1 MHIEDIITTL
11 AFSPIKVNPYDSSMV
26 YSFADQI
33 GRGNGF
39 TEKQST
45 IAIKI
50 ATKYIT
56 SISKFLSKDLSNSVS
71 HPSFKLPI
79 RKLTHTKKLSIIDH
93 PEFKKA
99 IKAEF
104 PYNEALIN
112 SIRLNRSNLGHA
124 AWDKDEKAWIFA
136 LSEQHIQFLSNIT
149 ANENFEIDE
158 ELVLLRNNVA
168 DITQH
173 IEDYVPMLTFDNN
186 QIKLKNVS
194 KYVPEL
200 TSTEILP
207 AVFEARKRGVFTW
220 DDTISSYIENDVEH
234 YTSEFLKT
242 DPSKATHINSEKVN
256 ISVLKDI
263 ILNLSP
269 CIIVVPSGLELEK
282 TNQVYEFLTGIGITA
297 EEMTVLFRL
306 STETDKK
313 FNDFVKDRSLNS
325 PISDKTKIVFISSK
339 LPKPLLKAKIKFHS
353 AINLGIT
360 PVHYTMRDYMKY
372 QENLVFFSESVNHKV
387 IANVFM

>member
-11 AFSPIKVNPYDSSMV
+11 AFSTIKVNTYDSSMV
-26 YSFADQI
+26 FSFADQI

-56 SISKFLSKDLSNSVS
+56 DISKLLSKDLSEFVRQ
-71 HPSFKLPI
+71 PSFKFPI
-79 RKLTHTKKLSIIDH
+79 RKLTYTKKLSIIDH

-104 PYNEALIN
+104 PYNETLIN
-112 SIRLNRSNLGHA
+112 SIRINRANLGHA

-136 LSEQHIQFLSNIT
+136 LSEQHIRFLSSIT

-158 ELVLLRNNVA
+158 ELELLYSDVENV
-168 DITQH
+168 TNR
-173 IEDYVPMLTFDNN
+173 IEDYVPMLTIDAD

-194 KYVPEL
+194 KHVPQL

-207 AVFEARKRGVFTW
+207 AVFEARKRGVLTW
-220 DDTISSYIENDVEH
+220 DDTISSYIENNVEH
-234 YTSEFLKT
+234 YTAELLKSN
-242 DPSKATHINSEKVN
+242 PSKSIHINSEKVDIN
-256 ISVLKDI
+256 VLKDI
-263 ILNLSP
+263 VLNLNP
-269 CIIVVPSGLELEK
+269 CVIIVPGGAELEK
-282 TNQVYEFLTGIGITA
+282 TSQLYEFLTSIGITV

-306 STETDKK
+306 STETGKE
-313 FNDFVKDRSLNS
+313 FNNFIKDRSLNS

-339 LPKPLLKAKIKFHS
+339 LPKPLLKSKIKFHS
-353 AINLGIT
+353 AINLGIS
-360 PVHYTMRDYMKY
+360 PVHYTMRDYIKY
-372 QENLVFFSESVNHKV
+372 QENLVFFSESVPHKV